1 MNRLAFAVLI
11 MIAFGRLQAQPM
23 GLDSAKII
31 DPARLASSDLRGNV
45 TDASTGKPLSGAS
58 IMLVDLRLGTMCDAN
73 GAFVLLNI
81 SDGVY
86 VVEVSFQGYASLV
99 KTVSIKGNTQVN
111 FSLSPTAV
119 ESENVVI
126 TGVSKATELKKSPV
140 PISIMK
146 KQELYRSSA
155 SNIIE
160 ALTRKSGVSALTTG
174 QAIAKPF
181 IRGMGYNRVVTLND
195 GIRQE
200 GQQWGDEHGIEIDEY
215 SVQKAEVL
223 RGPASLMYGSDA
235 LGGVLN
241 IISQPNVPQDHMQAN
256 VVLSNNTNS
265 RLWGAHA
272 NIAGNTNGVLFG
284 AYGSFKNAGDYK
296 NKYDG
301 YVLNSRFNEADFG
314 GTIGVNKKW
323 GYSHLT
329 FSNFN
334 QQTGM
339 IEGDRNDEGQF
350 VLFPNTALERVAT
363 TEDLKSREVFV
374 PYQRINHMK
383 VVSDNSFAMGK
394 NRVTITAGWQMNKRQ
409 EFGEP
414 DHPDEAEAWFD
425 LRTFNYNA
433 GYHFQERNG
442 WKSTLGV
449 NGMFQTNTNKGE
461 EAIIPD
467 YGLTDIGGY
476 FVTQKALGAN
486 TTLSGGLRLDNRQL
500 KLEERK
506 NDNGDMQFTAFNRSF
521 TNVSG
526 SVGVSHQAGKNFTFK
541 GNISRGFRAPNAAE
555 LGSNGAHEGTNRY
568 EVGNPNL
575 KSETSLQL
583 DLGIEWY
590 NEHVNVGFTPFF
602 SNVGNY
608 IYFEKLQS
616 VTGGDSLIDQ
626 GNGDFAK
633 VFDFKQQTANLTG
646 FELNVDLHPHPLD
659 WLHVENTISYV
670 RGWFTKPIDGTTN
683 LPMIAPFRWL
693 SELRTD
699 IGSKRNTGTLR
710 NTYFKL
716 EMDWNA
722 AQNRAFI
729 AYNTETSTKAFV
741 LINAG
746 VGTDFKSASG
756 KTVASLYINANNIF
770 DVAYQS
776 HLSRLKYTAENLAT
790 GRMGVFNMGR
800 NFTFRVV
807 VPMQWHLKN

>member
-1 MNRLAFAVLI
+1 MAQVGLTNGSNG
-11 MIAFGRLQAQPM
+11 FGSPVVNAAELK
-23 GLDSAKII
+23 GK
-31 DPARLASSDLRGNV
+31 V
-45 TDASTGKPLSGAS
+45 TDAATGNALPGATVT
-58 IMLVDLRLGTMCDAN
+58 LVDLRIGTVCNAN
-73 GAFVLLNI
+73 GEYQLPNF
-81 SDGVY
+81 SDGNY
-86 VVEVSFQGYASLV
+86 VVEVSFQGYASQV
-99 KTVSIKGNTQVN
+99 RTIAIKGKTEAN
-111 FSLSPTAV
+111 FALSPTAV

-126 TGVSKATELKKSPV
+126 TGVSKATELRKSPV

-155 SNIIE
+155 TNIIE

-174 QAIAKPF
+174 PAIAKPF

-195 GIRQE
+195 GIRLE

-215 SVQKAEVL
+215 SVQKAEIL

-241 IISQPNVPQDHMQAN
+241 IISQPNIPQDHLQAN
-256 VVLSNNTNS
+256 VVLSNNTNN
-265 RLWGAHA
+265 RMWGAHG
-272 NIAGNTNGVLFG
+272 NVAGNSNGIQFG
-284 AYGSFKNAGDYK
+284 AYGSFKNAGDYQ

-301 YVLNSRFNEADFG
+301 YVLNSRFKEADFG

-329 FSNFN
+329 ISNFN

-339 IEGDRNDEGQF
+339 VEGDRNDEGQF
-350 VLFPNTALERVAT
+350 VLFPGTSMERVAT
-363 TEDLKSREVFV
+363 DADLKSREMFV
-374 PYQRINHMK
+374 PYQRINHFK
-383 VVSDNSFAMGK
+383 VVTDNSLALGK
-394 NRVTITAGWQMNKRQ
+394 NRLTLTAGWQANKRQ

-425 LRTFNYNA
+425 LRTFNYNV
-433 GYHFQERNG
+433 GYHFQEKNG

-449 NGMFQTNTNKGE
+449 NGMMQTNTNKGE

-467 YGLTDIGGY
+467 YSLTDIGGY
-476 FVTQKALGAN
+476 FVTQKIIGAN
-486 TTLSGGLRLDNRQL
+486 TTLNGGLRIDNRQL
-500 KLEERK
+500 RMDERMD
-506 NDNGDMQFTAFNRSF
+506 DNGEMQFKAFDRSF

-526 SVGVSHQAGKNFTFK
+526 SLGISHQASKNLTLK

-568 EVGNPNL
+568 EVGNPDL

-583 DLGIEWY
+583 DLGLEWN
-590 NEHVNVGFTPFF
+590 NEHINIGLTPFF
-602 SNVGNY
+602 TNVANY

-616 VTGGDSLIDQ
+616 VSGGDSLLDQ
-626 GNGDFAK
+626 GNGDFAT
-633 VFDFKQQTANLTG
+633 VFDFKQQSANLAG
-646 FELNVDLHPHPLD
+646 FELNFDVHPHPLD
-659 WLHVENTISYV
+659 WLHLENTISYV
-670 RGWFTKPIDGTTN
+670 QGWFTKAIDGTTN
-683 LPMIAPFRWL
+683 MPMIAPFRWL

-699 IGSKRNTGTLR
+699 IGSKRTTGVLR

-716 EMDWNA
+716 EMDLNA
-722 AQNRAFI
+722 AQNRAFT
-729 AYNTETSTKAFV
+729 AFNTETATQGFV

-746 VGTDFKSASG
+746 LGTDFKSASG
-756 KTVASLYINANNIF
+756 KTIASLFINANNIF
-770 DVAYQS
+770 DVAFQN
-776 HLSRLKYTAENLAT
+776 HLSRLKYTPENMAT